1 MYRFS
6 RLCVASLIAHGLAQ
20 WLRTIRN
27 SAGNQIWEIL
37 ERTVMNE
44 FLLLALIIVYVVIS
58 YRRPSTEAHGD
69 RQNRHNEQA
78 SYKARGNDD
87 H

>member
-1 MYRFS
+1 
-6 RLCVASLIAHGLAQ
+6 
-20 WLRTIRN
+20 
-27 SAGNQIWEIL
+27 
-37 ERTVMNE
+37 MNE

-58 YRRPSTEAHGD
+58 YRRPSTEARGG
-69 RQNRHNEQA
+69 RRNRHNEQA

>member
-1 MYRFS
+1 
-6 RLCVASLIAHGLAQ
+6 
-20 WLRTIRN
+20 
-27 SAGNQIWEIL
+27 
-37 ERTVMNE
+37 MNE
-44 FLLLALIIVYVVIS
+44 FLLLALIIVYVAIS

-69 RQNRHNEQA
+69 RQNRRNEQA